1 MRKEVA
7 RGKRKGESS
16 AGYLVGEAKR
26 VRDVAPFCVRVG
38 DRSFGRVCKCIYVFK
53 IRGMRGKGDERE
65 RVGRRG
71 NERGSEGAA
80 W

>member
-1 MRKEVA
+1 M
-7 RGKRKGESS
+7 
-16 AGYLVGEAKR
+16 VGEAKR
-26 VRDVAPFCVRVG
+26 VRDVALFCVRVG

-53 IRGMRGKGDERE
+53 IRGGWRGKRDERE
-65 RVGRRG
+65 RVGREG

>member
-26 VRDVAPFCVRVG
+26 GETSPLFVYAWGTARSVACVSVSTYLR
-38 DRSFGRVCKCIYVFK
+38 
-53 IRGMRGKGDERE
+53 
-65 RVGRRG
+65 
-71 NERGSEGAA
+71 SEGCEAKGTNA
-80 W
+80 SG